1 LRCRT
6 IQRKPHIAIPL
17 HSSDM
22 GTNAIF
28 EKVGNLDFDLSRSS
42 EVKGQGR
49 ISLSIY
55 EFLLVAHSN
64 SGSIVHGFRDFGRY
78 S

>member
-1 LRCRT
+1 V
-6 IQRKPHIAIPL
+6 AIPL
-17 HSSDM
+17 NSGDV

-28 EKVGNLDFDLSRSS
+28 EKVDNLDFDLSRSS
-42 EVKGQGR
+42 KVKDQGR

-55 EFLLVAHSN
+55 EFLLVTHSN

-78 S
+78 P